1 MLPIARLRPVAPS
14 PLRVF
19 VLTLALALL
28 ATAPAAAAT
37 APTTQPDKHPP
48 TAAPAKPGA
57 AAAPSKPDPKAS
69 KTPAKPDPKAS
80 KTPAKPGPKTP
91 AKPDPKASKSEPKPD
106 PKASKPTSPPD
117 PKASS
122 PDPKASS
129 PAAPP
134 APPAPPSTAG
144 GYWLGARLL
153 GAVEAQALALADMSS
168 GTGTENAPDG
178 AVAGQAAT
186 MPEAMAWVARWAFGG
201 PALPL
206 PAPEPAASPLQLG
219 PAPVPGGPLFT
230 TRGALLHALTI
241 RGRNLDGSLR
251 AIRWPGTAAELTP
264 PDQKWLPAVL
274 LAERAP
280 LFAAPSA
287 HVPPAAE
294 RFAFARRSGALWLLG
309 HVDRCTGASGERVC
323 LRWAQV
329 LARHGDEFHA
339 GYLPAAQVA
348 RVDGWKRGAG
358 AAPRAQLLA
367 TGTTGTRAQFL
378 LVARTRDGGLHRR
391 TLGAPMTGDAYP
403 AAKLRIEGE
412 WAIVEITG
420 TGTQRIALD
429 ASLDAR

>member
-1 MLPIARLRPVAPS
+1 MLPIARLCRVAPTH
-14 PLRVF
+14 LR
-19 VLTLALALL
+19 LLGPCLALVVIAL
-28 ATAPAAAAT
+28 APARAST
-37 APTTQPDKHPP
+37 APTTPPPKPAAVPEKSSSGPKASPDPKASKTPV
-48 TAAPAKPGA
+48 
-57 AAAPSKPDPKAS
+57 KPDPKAS
-69 KTPAKPDPKAS
+69 KPDPKAPAKPDPKAS
-80 KTPAKPGPKTP
+80 K
-91 AKPDPKASKSEPKPD
+91 PDPKASQ
-106 PKASKPTSPPD
+106 PTTPPAPSP
-117 PKASS
+117 
-122 PDPKASS
+122 
-129 PAAPP
+129 PP

-153 GAVEAQALALADMSS
+153 GAVDAQALALADMSS

-178 AVAGQAAT
+178 AVAGHAPTVQ
-186 MPEAMAWVARWAFGG
+186 EAMVWVARWAFGG

-206 PAPEPAASPLQLG
+206 PELAPAASPLHLG

-241 RGRNLDGSLR
+241 RGRNLDGSVR
-251 AIRWPGTAAELTP
+251 AIRWPTTAAELTP

-280 LFAAPSA
+280 LFAAPAA

-309 HVDRCTGASGERVC
+309 HVDRCSDATGERVC

-348 RVDGWKRGAG
+348 LVDGWKRGAG

-367 TGTTGTRAQFL
+367 SGTTGTRAQFV

-391 TLGAPMTGDAYP
+391 TVSAPMTEDAYP

-412 WAIVEITG
+412 WAIVELPGATP
-420 TGTQRIALD
+420 QRFALD
-429 ASLDAR
+429 ASLDARPR